1 MAENKEEGASHGKAG
16 PGKKWVGGEIDEA
29 LYDKLSKIAKADMV
43 PMTVVMRWALA
54 DFVAGR
60 GQT

>member
-1 MAENKEEGASHGKAG
+1 MTDRAEPETRRKAG

-29 LYDKLSKIAKADMV
+29 LYDELSKIAKADMV

-60 GQT
+60 KQT